1 MSKRQIKL
9 GFIGLGFIGTIHSI
23 ACFSMPLIFKNLPF
37 EVKLGPVCKNNT
49 EDIPHFFEKG
59 VKSIE
64 EMLEDGDLDA
74 VDICTPNYLH
84 YEQAMKVIEKGIPLY
99 LEKPMGV
106 NGKEAYEIM
115 EKAKEKGL
123 IHQTALMYRFMPAVN
138 QARDMIK
145 NGEIGEILN
154 FKALMLHS
162 GYMDPKRP
170 MSWKMKKATSGGGAI
185 VDMGIHLVDAV
196 RFMIGEIKSLR
207 ANSKTY
213 FKKRPVSKGSDI
225 YEEVDV
231 DDWTSVEVEM
241 ENGGWGSIEA
251 SRISPDLE
259 EETIFE
265 IYGTKGSIKITTKQP
280 RYAILYKKQENV
292 QIIGDYDKKSKFSE
306 YSMSIY
312 PPEKYSLGWMVDLH
326 MASLINFFTNIVEG
340 KIVFSET
347 PTFDEAYKDQLI
359 LDKILL
365 SAENNGKVISNLKD

>member
-64 EMLEDGDLDA
+64 EMLEECDVDA

-84 YEQAMKVIEKGIPLY
+84 YEQAMKAIEKGIPLY

-115 EKAKEKGL
+115 EKAKEKRL

-326 MASLINFFTNIVEG
+326 MASLINFFTNVVEG

>member
-64 EMLEDGDLDA
+64 EMLEECDVDA

-84 YEQAMKVIEKGIPLY
+84 YEQAMKAIEKGIPLY

-115 EKAKEKGL
+115 EKAKEKRL

-280 RYAILYKKQENV
+280 RYAILYKKQENI

-365 SAENNGKVISNLKD
+365 SAENNGKVISI

>member
-37 EVKLGPVCKNNT
+37 EVKLGPVYKNNI

-64 EMLEDGDLDA
+64 EMLEEGDLDA

-99 LEKPMGV
+99 LEKPIGV

-115 EKAKEKGL
+115 EKAKEKRI

-196 RFMIGEIKSLR
+196 RFMMGEIKSLR

-213 FKKRPVSKGSDI
+213 FKKRPVSKGSEI

-231 DDWTSVEVEM
+231 DDWTNVEVEM
-241 ENGGWGSIEA
+241 KNGGWGSIEA
-251 SRISPDLE
+251 SRISADLE
-259 EETIFE
+259 EETRFE
-265 IYGTKGSIKITTKQP
+265 IYGTKGSIKISTKHP
-280 RYAILYKKQENV
+280 RYAVLYKKQENV
-292 QIIGDYDKKSKFSE
+292 QIIGDYDTKSKFSE
-306 YSMSIY
+306 YVESIY

-340 KIVFSET
+340 KIEFSET
-347 PTFDEAYKDQLI
+347 PTFEEAYKDQVI

>member
-64 EMLEDGDLDA
+64 EMLEECDVDA

-84 YEQAMKVIEKGIPLY
+84 YEQAMKAIEKGIPLY

-241 ENGGWGSIEA
+241 ENGGWGSIET

-326 MASLINFFTNIVEG
+326 MASLINFFTNVVEG

-365 SAENNGKVISNLKD
+365 SVENNGKVISNLKD

>member
-64 EMLEDGDLDA
+64 EMLEECDVDA

-84 YEQAMKVIEKGIPLY
+84 YEQAMKAIEKGIPLY

-326 MASLINFFTNIVEG
+326 MASLINFFTNVVEG

-365 SAENNGKVISNLKD
+365 SVENNGKVISNLKD